1 LAGVE
6 TAIIARARDALSA
19 AAREAQDA
27 NYAVTDLGDQLQA
40 EARHLGASHAA
51 LARRLSMDGKARAII
66 SGGETTV
73 AVHNP
78 RGKGGRNL
86 EYLLGLA
93 IALDGAPGISALA
106 CDTDGI
112 DGTEDAAGAMVM
124 PDTLRRAQALGLDP
138 VEHLRTNN
146 AYPFFEA
153 LGDLV
158 ITGPTRTNVNDFR
171 VILVNGGTA
180 KPPI

>member
-1 LAGVE
+1 MV
-6 TAIIARARDALSA
+6 RPDA
-19 AAREAQDA
+19 
-27 NYAVTDLGDQLQA
+27 
-40 EARHLGASHAA
+40 
-51 LARRLSMDGKARAII
+51 
-66 SGGETTV
+66 
-73 AVHNP
+73 
-78 RGKGGRNL
+78 
-86 EYLLGLA
+86 
-93 IALDGAPGISALA
+93 
-106 CDTDGI
+106 
-112 DGTEDAAGAMVM
+112 
-124 PDTLRRAQALGLDP
+124 LDP